1 MPNNKGGKK
10 YKRNKNVAQENKN
23 TRFKDENESQE
34 YAQITNALGNC
45 RFDVLCFDGTSRL
58 ATMCG
63 KMRKRV
69 FVNQGEIVLVSLRE
83 WQDSKCD
90 IIDKYNANDVQKLK
104 QKKCIPDFI
113 KLEEKKVIDD
123 DDEDE
128 DDNMGFVFSTDMPS
142 DSEEDEM
149 ELDKKSSSDEES
161 DTENDKIDF
170 DEI

>member
-10 YKRNKNVAQENKN
+10 YKRNKNIAQENKN

-34 YAQITNALGNC
+34 YAQITKALGNC
-45 RFDVLCFDGTSRL
+45 RFEVLCFDGKTRL

-69 FVNQGEIVLVSLRE
+69 FVNQGELILVSLRD

-90 IIDKYNANDVQKLK
+90 IIDKYNDNDIQKFR
-104 QKKCIPDFI
+104 QKKLLPDFI
-113 KLEEKKVIDD
+113 KF
-123 DDEDE
+123 EDNKINE
-128 DDNMGFVFSTDMPS
+128 DLYDNTDLGFVFSTDLPS
-142 DSEEDEM
+142 DSDEEGFI
-149 ELDKKSSSDEES
+149 DKKTSSSEEEES
-161 DTENDKIDF
+161 DDNIDL

>member
-10 YKRNKNVAQENKN
+10 YKRNKNVIQENKT

-34 YAQITNALGNC
+34 YAQITKALGNC
-45 RFDVLCFDGTSRL
+45 RFEVLCFDGKNRL

-69 FVNQGEIVLVSLRE
+69 FVNQNDLILVSLRD

-90 IIDKYNANDVQKLK
+90 IIDKYSENDVQKLK
-104 QKKCIPDFI
+104 QGGHIPDFV
-113 KLEEKKVIDD
+113 KLEEKNILE
-123 DDEDE
+123 EDIM
-128 DDNMGFVFSTDMPS
+128 DDNLGFVFSTDMPN
-142 DSEEDEM
+142 D
-149 ELDKKSSSDEES
+149 SSDEE
-161 DTENDKIDF
+161 ENYEKKTSSESESEEEKINF

>member
-10 YKRNKNVAQENKN
+10 YKRNKQEVKENKN
-23 TRFKDENESQE
+23 TRFKDEDESQE
-34 YAQITNALGNC
+34 YAQITKALGNC
-45 RFDVLCFDGTSRL
+45 RFEVLCFDGKTRL

-69 FVNQGEIVLVSLRE
+69 FVNAGEFILVSLRD

-113 KLEEKKVIDD
+113 KFEESKNDS
-123 DDEDE
+123 DEEVNNDL
-128 DDNMGFVFSTDMPS
+128 GFTFTMDMPS
-142 DSEEDEM
+142 DSSEDEQEEM
-149 ELDKKSSSDEES
+149 DESEEENSSD
-161 DTENDKIDF
+161 DNIDINDI
-170 DEI
+170 

>member
-10 YKRNKNVAQENKN
+10 YKRNKQEVKENKN

-45 RFDVLCFDGTSRL
+45 RFEVLCFDGKTRM

-69 FVNQGEIVLVSLRE
+69 WIEVGVLVLIVK
-83 WQDSKCD
+83 WDFQDSKCN
-90 IIDKYNANDVQKLK
+90 IIHKYNANDVQKLK

-113 KLEEKKVIDD
+113 KFEESKNDS
-123 DDEDE
+123 DEE
-128 DDNMGFVFSTDMPS
+128 DNDLGFTFTMDMPS
-142 DSEEDEM
+142 DSDEEEEIKSEDE
-149 ELDKKSSSDEES
+149 
-161 DTENDKIDF
+161 
-170 DEI
+170 DEIPSDDNIDINDI

>member
-10 YKRNKNVAQENKN
+10 YKRNKNVIQENKN

-34 YAQITNALGNC
+34 YAQITKALGNC
-45 RFDVLCFDGTSRL
+45 RFEVLCFDGKNRL

-69 FVNQGEIVLVSLRE
+69 FVNQNDLILVSLRD

-90 IIDKYNANDVQKLK
+90 IIDKYTENDVQKLK
-104 QKKCIPDFI
+104 QGGHIPDFV
-113 KLEEKKVIDD
+113 KLEEKNSL
-123 DDEDE
+123 E
-128 DDNMGFVFSTDMPS
+128 DDIKDDNLGFIFSTDMPS
-142 DSEEDEM
+142 DSDEDYDN
-149 ELDKKSSSDEES
+149 DKKILSDDSNDDSEE
-161 DTENDKIDF
+161 NIDF

>member
-10 YKRNKNVAQENKN
+10 YKRNKNVIQENKN

-34 YAQITNALGNC
+34 YAQITKALGNC
-45 RFDVLCFDGTSRL
+45 RFEVLCFDGKNRL

-69 FVNQGEIVLVSLRE
+69 FVNQNDLILVSLRE

-90 IIDKYNANDVQKLK
+90 IIDKYTENDVQKLK
-104 QKKCIPDFI
+104 QGGHIPDFV
-113 KLEEKKVIDD
+113 KLEEKNSLDD
-123 DDEDE
+123 DIK
-128 DDNMGFVFSTDMPS
+128 DDNLGFIFSTTDMPS
-142 DSEEDEM
+142 DLMKKIIMIKKYHLILKERPKED
-149 ELDKKSSSDEES
+149 
-161 DTENDKIDF
+161 IDF

>member
-10 YKRNKNVAQENKN
+10 YKRNKNIAQENKN

-34 YAQITNALGNC
+34 YAQITKALGNC
-45 RFDVLCFDGTSRL
+45 RFEVLCFDGKNRL

-69 FVNQGEIVLVSLRE
+69 FVNQNDLILVSLRD

-90 IIDKYNANDVQKLK
+90 IIDKYTTNDVQKLK
-104 QKKCIPDFI
+104 QGGHIPDFV
-113 KLEEKKVIDD
+113 KLEEKNSL
-123 DDEDE
+123 E
-128 DDNMGFVFSTDMPS
+128 DDIKDDNLGFIFSTDMPS
-142 DSEEDEM
+142 DSDEDYDN
-149 ELDKKSSSDEES
+149 DKKILSDDSNDDSEE
-161 DTENDKIDF
+161 NIDF

>member
-10 YKRNKNVAQENKN
+10 YKRNKNIAQENKN

-34 YAQITNALGNC
+34 YAQITKALGNC
-45 RFDVLCFDGTSRL
+45 RFEVMCFDGKSRM

-69 FVNQGEIVLVSLRE
+69 FVNQDELVLVSLRD

-104 QKKCIPDFI
+104 QLKCIPDFI
-113 KLEEKKVIDD
+113 KLEDKKLIDD
-123 DDEDE
+123 EVQ
-128 DDNMGFVFSTDMPS
+128 DDNMGFIFSTDMPS
-142 DSEEDEM
+142 DS
-149 ELDKKSSSDEES
+149 SDEEELNDKKIS
-161 DTENDKIDF
+161 DDDDTESDDNIDF
-170 DEI
+170 EEI

>member
-10 YKRNKNVAQENKN
+10 YKRNKNTIMENKN

-34 YAQITNALGNC
+34 YAQITKALGNC
-45 RFDVLCFDGTSRL
+45 RFEVLCFDGKSRL

-69 FVNQGEIVLVSLRE
+69 FVNQGDLILVSLRD

-90 IIDKYNANDVQKLK
+90 IIDKYNTNDVQKLK
-104 QKKCIPDFI
+104 QQKCIPDFV
-113 KLEEKKVIDD
+113 KLEEKTSM
-123 DDEDE
+123 EDE
-128 DDNMGFVFSTDMPS
+128 IMDDNMGFIFSTDMPS
-142 DSEEDEM
+142 DS
-149 ELDKKSSSDEES
+149 SDEEELNEKKIS
-161 DTENDKIDF
+161 DDDSESEDNIDF

>member
-10 YKRNKNVAQENKN
+10 YKRNKQVVKENKN

-34 YAQITNALGNC
+34 YAQITRPLGNC
-45 RFDVLCFDGTSRL
+45 RFEVMCFDGKTRL
-58 ATMCG
+58 ATICG

-69 FVNQGEIVLVSLRE
+69 FVNQGEFILVSLRD

-113 KLEEKKVIDD
+113 KFEESKNDS
-123 DDEDE
+123 DEE
-128 DDNMGFVFSTDMPS
+128 DNDLGFTFTMDMPS
-142 DSEEDEM
+142 DSEEEEEIKSEDEN
-149 ELDKKSSSDEES
+149 SSD
-161 DTENDKIDF
+161 DNIDINDI
-170 DEI
+170 

>member
-10 YKRNKNVAQENKN
+10 YKRNKNVIQENKN

-34 YAQITNALGNC
+34 YAQITKALGNC
-45 RFDVLCFDGTSRL
+45 RFEVLCFDGKNRL

-69 FVNQGEIVLVSLRE
+69 FVNQNDLILVSLRD

-90 IIDKYNANDVQKLK
+90 IIDKYTENDVQKLK
-104 QKKCIPDFI
+104 QGGHIPDFV
-113 KLEEKKVIDD
+113 KLEEKNSL
-123 DDEDE
+123 E
-128 DDNMGFVFSTDMPS
+128 DDIKDDNLGFIFSTDMPS
-142 DSEEDEM
+142 DSDEEDNNE
-149 ELDKKSSSDEES
+149 KKISSDDSDDDSEE
-161 DTENDKIDF
+161 NIDF